1 MPEERSWWDF
11 VTTPWSELDT
21 SIANTATDAIDSIS
35 NDELLGGTPS
45 DPTLTQRKYDF
56 NYRIF
61 PENLGGQSY
70 EGHYMVININVQT
83 SSQMNEIGTAE
94 GTRTI
99 ATVFPTQI
107 GNYGELSK
115 TDALRFTIDK
125 NFTNQAGQNLG
136 QVSGFSTSGI
146 TRPRFTRRI
155 QESIALYMPNA
166 ELTFND
172 THDFE
177 NISLT
182 KFGAQI
188 AGGLFTFAAA
198 GLGALKGGAAGALA
212 ATGISGAVTD
222 TLSGAAQAATIV
234 GRPINPKVEV
244 LYANT
249 MQREHRFD
257 FIFAPSSHKESETL
271 RQIIRTLRYHAAPEI
286 RPGIVNSFFWVPP
299 AEFDITFYHRGLENT
314 RIPRINTCALTQIDV
329 SYSPNGTWSTFHDG
343 YPTQIRMQLAFREL
357 EVTHKLRVLQ
367 GF

>member
-1 MPEERSWWDF
+1 MTEF
-11 VTTPWSELDT
+11 
-21 SIANTATDAIDSIS
+21 ATDPEGNPLPPGTDPNINSDTVTGLSPFE
-35 NDELLGGTPS
+35 DQPELLGGTPS
-45 DPTLTQRKYDF
+45 DPTLTQSKYDF

-61 PENLGGQSY
+61 PEDLGGQSY

-83 SSQMNEIGTAE
+83 SSQMNKIGTGE

-99 ATVFPTQI
+99 STVL
-107 GNYGELSK
+107 NNELSK

-125 NFTNQAGQNLG
+125 NFTNEAGDNLG
-136 QVSGFSTSGI
+136 QISGI
-146 TRPRFTRRI
+146 STGGLTRPRFTRRI

-182 KFGAQI
+182 KFGAQM
-188 AGGLFTFAAA
+188 ASGLFTFAGAALGALSSATRAA
-198 GLGALKGGAAGALA
+198 GLAGFA
-212 ATGISGAVTD
+212 GQVTD
-222 TLSGAAQAATIV
+222 SLTGVGQAAAV
-234 GRPINPKVEV
+234 LGRPINPKVEV

-257 FIFAPSSHKESETL
+257 FIFAPSSHKESESL

-286 RPGIVNSFFWVPP
+286 RPGVVDSFFWVPP

-343 YPTQIRMQLAFREL
+343 YPTQIRMQLAFREV
-357 EVTHKLRVLQ
+357 EVTHKLRILQ

>member
-1 MPEERSWWDF
+1 MAGGNTGRPAPPNTTVPYTDNGLDNDGIFNDLPEDNS
-11 VTTPWSELDT
+11 
-21 SIANTATDAIDSIS
+21 
-35 NDELLGGTPS
+35 
-45 DPTLTQRKYDF
+45 LTQPNYDF

-61 PENLGGQSY
+61 PEELGGQTY
-70 EGHYMVININVQT
+70 NGHYMVININQQT
-83 SSQMNEIGTAE
+83 ASKMSVVNR
-94 GTRTI
+94 TRISTL
-99 ATVFPTQI
+99 APDQ
-107 GNYGELSK
+107 LSK
-115 TDALRFTIDK
+115 TDALRFNIDK
-125 NFTNQAGQNLG
+125 RFTNEGGNLG
-136 QVSGFSTSGI
+136 QESGISVRGNI

-182 KFGAQI
+182 KFGASV
-188 AGGLFTFAAA
+188 AGGLMTFAGASIGAMFGRAAAFAGGA
-198 GLGALKGGAAGALA
+198 GLINNSLTGVSEAAKILG
-212 ATGISGAVTD
+212 S
-222 TLSGAAQAATIV
+222 
-234 GRPINPKVEV
+234 PINPKVEV

-257 FIFAPSSHKESETL
+257 FIFAPSSANESRNL
-271 RQIIRTLRYHAAPEI
+271 RQIIRTLRFHAAPEL
-286 RPGIVNSFFWVPP
+286 RAGNGPTSFFWIPP
-299 AEFDITFYHRGLENT
+299 AEFDITFFYRGKENL

-343 YPTQIRMQLAFREL
+343 YPTQIRMQLAFRET